1 LLIKFKSGWFMP
13 LARKIQFDDAAEAKA
28 ALGELK

>member
-1 LLIKFKSGWFMP
+1 MP